1 MIINLTTPF
10 FPLTADPNQDKRKAM
25 ATIVKKFGG
34 TSVGSIELIRNI
46 AKKLASDYHAGDELV
61 LVVSAMAKTTDELFG
76 LAYGISKHPS
86 RRELD
91 MLLTAGER
99 ISMSLLSLAL
109 MEEGIPSISFTGS
122 QSGIMTDDKHG
133 NARILKVNAFRIRE
147 ELAKGKVVIVA
158 GFQGVSHAKEI
169 TTLGR
174 GGSDTSAVA
183 LACYLGADK
192 CEIYTDVD
200 GVFTADPRLVKN
212 PSMLKEISPS
222 LMLTLCYNG
231 SKVLHP
237 RAVEFALK
245 YGVTVEVKSSF
256 TFAEGSFVQSE
267 HLSPKRIQSQGI
279 NENMEARTVT
289 AIAHKDKLLRYRI
302 PVSDVFLQNLQTWHH
317 EIFKS
322 YLDSRI
328 MELFIE
334 AKYETEIDH
343 WLSEH
348 NISDAEKEADL
359 AFVILAGLGLGHDV
373 AFVGSVLRS
382 AKDWNILRSIHN
394 EQSIELLIPS
404 RYLEI
409 AVQTLHNAY
418 IEESK

>member
-1 MIINLTTPF
+1 
-10 FPLTADPNQDKRKAM
+10 M

-46 AKKLASDYHAGDELV
+46 AKKLATDYHAGDELV

-122 QSGIMTDDKHG
+122 QSGIITDDKHG
-133 NARILKVNAFRIRE
+133 NARILKVSAFRIKE

-158 GFQGVSHAKEI
+158 GFQGVSQAKEI

-200 GVFTADPRLVKN
+200 GVYSADPRLVKN
-212 PSMLKEISPS
+212 PRMLKEISPS

-245 YGVTVEVKSSF
+245 YGVKVEVKSSF
-256 TFAEGSFVQSE
+256 TFAEGSFVQAANTI
-267 HLSPKRIQSQGI
+267 HQGIITQGI

-302 PVSDVFLQNLQTWHH
+302 PMSEALLKTLNSWHH

-322 YLDSRI
+322 FLESGNL
-328 MELFIE
+328 ELFIE

-343 WLSEH
+343 WLMEH
-348 NISDAEKEADL
+348 EIANAEKEADL
-359 AFVILAGLGLGHDV
+359 AFVILTGLGLGHDV
-373 AFVGSVLRS
+373 AFVGSVLS
-382 AKDWNILRSIHN
+382 LAKSWNLLRSIHN
-394 EQSIELLIPS
+394 EQSLELLIPAE
-404 RYLEI
+404 YLE
-409 AVQTLHNAY
+409 ASVQILHKTY
-418 IEESK
+418 IEGNK